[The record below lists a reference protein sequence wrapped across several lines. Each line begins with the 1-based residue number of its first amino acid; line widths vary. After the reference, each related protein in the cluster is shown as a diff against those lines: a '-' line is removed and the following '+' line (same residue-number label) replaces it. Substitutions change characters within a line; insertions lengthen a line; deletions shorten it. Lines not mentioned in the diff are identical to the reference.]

1 MGAVRHL
8 LEGTGYPDSEFIVI
22 LKLLATKH
30 IFFGKI
36 SRTPCSKTILWGSS
50 RYAAENGELILYLRL
65 LNQRSNLPS
74 IELENGD
81 PGGPSQQVC
90 GQVSFS
96 LPTFFLFLRAWH
108 AGSPARSLSPEGDFE
123 VKKTMVRKE

>member
-1 MGAVRHL
+1 MGAVRQL

-22 LKLLATKH
+22 LKLLATMRV
-30 IFFGKI
+30 FFGK
-36 SRTPCSKTILWGSS
+36 SSTTPCSRTILWGSS

-96 LPTFFLFLRAWH
+96 LPIFFLFLRAWH
-108 AGSPARSLSPEGDFE
+108 AGSPARSLSPERDFE
-123 VKKTMVRKE
+123 VK